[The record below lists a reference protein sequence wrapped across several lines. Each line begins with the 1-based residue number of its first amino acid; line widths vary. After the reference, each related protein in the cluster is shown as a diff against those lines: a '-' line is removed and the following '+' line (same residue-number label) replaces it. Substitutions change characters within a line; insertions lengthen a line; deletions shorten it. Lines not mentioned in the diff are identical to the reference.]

1 MSMVTNH
8 ESLSVD
14 AHCHQSDH
22 ASDQDGANGR
32 ASELE
37 YPSAED
43 GIVQNLPDYMHTIME
58 GIQYVDSCI
67 LRIQRRFHL
76 RTLAAITVQ
85 RCFRL
90 WKIRQTY
97 IDTLQLH
104 RINPILDISPYV
116 LHMHDLN
123 RRIVASQ
130 ANINNR
136 YYIPTFQMGTLWN
149 PTKSLL
155 FLMTQ
160 RIFRHYVRIRTRRL
174 NVELY
179 LAIPSTRK
187 DVWDLYTLLRSKLF
201 SKYHIPPNFKPN
213 AKLYDFEAAARQAR
227 DSRRQSTIRPAYG
240 AGMPSERLERRIS
253 MAIGMLPFLHAQNG
267 GNATERRLSN
277 AANVRGDPPLMPPQI
292 SAAVARRLSN
302 ASNLGSLLDSNES
315 IAIGSSSL
323 PSSTESSMQ
332 NVRGPRSRLNSL
344 ALQMESEL
352 IIAAVV
358 RMAKRRFTPEEVIEM
373 VRERKPALI
382 PTHYRQARRNSM
394 HLVPF
399 ADLRHSV
406 AA

>member
-1 MSMVTNH
+1 
-8 ESLSVD
+8 
-14 AHCHQSDH
+14 
-22 ASDQDGANGR
+22 
-32 ASELE
+32 
-37 YPSAED
+37 
-43 GIVQNLPDYMHTIME
+43 ME
-58 GIQYVDSCI
+58 GIQYVDS
-67 LRIQRRFHL
+67 F
-76 RTLAAITVQ
+76 Q

-97 IDTLQLH
+97 IDTLQL
-104 RINPILDISPYV
+104 
-116 LHMHDLN
+116 
-123 RRIVASQ
+123 

-213 AKLYDFEAAARQAR
+213 AKLYDFEAAARQA
-227 DSRRQSTIRPAYG
+227 Q
-240 AGMPSERLERRIS
+240 
-253 MAIGMLPFLHAQNG
+253 
-267 GNATERRLSN
+267 
-277 AANVRGDPPLMPPQI
+277 
-292 SAAVARRLSN
+292 
-302 ASNLGSLLDSNES
+302 
-315 IAIGSSSL
+315 
-323 PSSTESSMQ
+323 
-332 NVRGPRSRLNSL
+332 
-344 ALQMESEL
+344 L

-406 AA
+406 AAEDKDDGDELILGSQVDESGDIEEQFLNFSRSIQRHGLLSAVATDDTDQRRLSVSVSLRQTSHYGTTEAARLYRQLFFNSVDYVGLFRVNRPAQTEETSVGSVKEVRRMFEDLILDIEEAKDQLGAALEDDVHAVVTSLSEHMRVRLESLKRSHDMDVSRVRRAYRARLADCIAQITFDAEVSDCARVSTAHFRIGKADTSSRKTGRAS